1 MSPNEDLKV
10 EGDRRTPWHSVLRA
24 TMIIAVIVLAGCD
37 SMLPRSKA
45 VAESGWGSF
54 DDARAA
60 FDKLELHKTRADE
73 LAKLGFDPFANAN
86 VTLLNYSDL
95 IRRFVPGTVALA
107 ESIDGDILD
116 CIAVKERCRAVEVD
130 INNSTSERV
139 GSFFLDFLNFKRR
152 TEISGWRFNAVV
164 VLKDDVVVYK
174 LWGGRPMI
182 KEVIENRNPMGPL
195 QGGGEKLLSF

>member
-1 MSPNEDLKV
+1 MSPNERLIGP
-10 EGDRRTPWHSVLRA
+10 GDRCALWQSMLRA
-24 TMIIAVIVLAGCD
+24 TMIFAVIMLAGCD

-130 INNSTSERV
+130 INNSASERV
-139 GSFFLDFLNFKRR
+139 GSFFLDFLNFRRR

-174 LWGGRPMI
+174 LWGGRPLI

-195 QGGGEKLLSF
+195 QGGGEKILSY

>member
-1 MSPNEDLKV
+1 MSPNESLIDP
-10 EGDRRTPWHSVLRA
+10 GDCRALWQSVLRA
-24 TMIIAVIVLAGCD
+24 TMIFAVIMLVGCD

-45 VAESGWGSF
+45 ETESGWASF

-60 FDKLELHKTRADE
+60 FDKLQVHKTRADE

-95 IRRFVPGTVALA
+95 IRRFVPGTVALP

-130 INNSTSERV
+130 ISNSRSERV
-139 GSFFLDFLNFKRR
+139 GSFFLDFLNFRR
-152 TEISGWRFNAVV
+152 KTEISGWRFNAVV

-182 KEVIENRNPMGPL
+182 KEVTESRNPMGPL
-195 QGGGEKLLSF
+195 QGGGEKLLSY

>member
-1 MSPNEDLKV
+1 M
-10 EGDRRTPWHSVLRA
+10 
-24 TMIIAVIVLAGCD
+24 LAGCE
-37 SMLPRSKA
+37 SLLPRAKA
-45 VAESGWGSF
+45 AAESGWGTF

-60 FDKLELHKTRADE
+60 FDKLEVHKTRADE
-73 LAKLGFDPFANAN
+73 LAKLGFDPFVNAN

-130 INNSTSERV
+130 ISNSRSERV
-139 GSFFLDFLNFKRR
+139 GNFFLDFLNFRR
-152 TEISGWRFNAVV
+152 TTEISGWRFNAVV

-182 KEVIENRNPMGPL
+182 KEVNENRNPMGPL
-195 QGGGEKLLSF
+195 QGGGERVLSH

>member
-1 MSPNEDLKV
+1 MSPNENLVV
-10 EGDRRTPWHSVLRA
+10 EGHRCTFWQSVLRA
-24 TMIIAVIVLAGCD
+24 TMIFAIIVLAGCD
-37 SMLPRSKA
+37 SMLPRSKS
-45 VAESGWGSF
+45 VAESAWGSF

-60 FDKLELHKTRADE
+60 FDKLEAHKTRAGE

-107 ESIDGDILD
+107 ESIDGDILN

-130 INNSTSERV
+130 IINSRSERV
-139 GSFFLDFLNFKRR
+139 GSFFLDFLNFRR
-152 TEISGWRFNAVV
+152 TTEITGWRFNAVV

-182 KEVIENRNPMGPL
+182 KEVNEYRNPMGPL
-195 QGGGEKLLSF
+195 QGGGEKLLSY

>member
-1 MSPNEDLKV
+1 MSPNEDLTV
-10 EGDRRTPWHSVLRA
+10 EGDRRTLWHSVLRA
-24 TMIIAVIVLAGCD
+24 TMIVTVIVLAGCD

-45 VAESGWGSF
+45 LAESGWGSF
-54 DDARAA
+54 ADARAA

-73 LAKLGFDPFANAN
+73 LAKLGFDPFASAN

-107 ESIDGDILD
+107 GSIDGDILD

-130 INNSTSERV
+130 ISNSTSERV
-139 GSFFLDFLNFKRR
+139 GSFFLDFLNFRRR

-182 KEVIENRNPMGPL
+182 KEVIENRNPIGPL
-195 QGGGEKLLSF
+195 QSGGEKLLSY

>member
-1 MSPNEDLKV
+1 MRPNEDLII
-10 EGDRRTPWHSVLRA
+10 EGDRGALWHSVLRA
-24 TMIIAVIVLAGCD
+24 TMIIAVMALAGCD

-45 VAESGWGSF
+45 VAETGWGSF

-60 FDKLELHKTRADE
+60 FDKLQAHKTRADE

-95 IRRFVPGTVALA
+95 IRRFVPGTAALA
-107 ESIDGDILD
+107 ESIDVDIRD

-139 GSFFLDFLNFKRR
+139 GSFFLDFLNFRR
-152 TEISGWRFNAVV
+152 TTEITGWRFNAVV

-182 KEVIENRNPMGPL
+182 KEVTESRNPMGPL
-195 QGGGEKLLSF
+195 QGGGEKLLSY

>member
-1 MSPNEDLKV
+1 MSPNESLIGQ
-10 EGDRRTPWHSVLRA
+10 GDRRGLWQSVLRA
-24 TMIIAVIVLAGCD
+24 MIIFAVIMLAGCD

-45 VAESGWGSF
+45 VAESAWTSF

-60 FDKLELHKTRADE
+60 FDKLQVHKTRAGE
-73 LAKLGFDPFANAN
+73 LAHLGFDPYVNAN

-107 ESIDGDILD
+107 ESIDVDILD

-130 INNSTSERV
+130 INNSRSERV
-139 GSFFLDFLNFKRR
+139 GSFFLDFLNFRR
-152 TEISGWRFNAVV
+152 TTEISGWRFNAVV

-195 QGGGEKLLSF
+195 QGGGEKLLSY

>member
-1 MSPNEDLKV
+1 MSPNESLIGS
-10 EGDRRTPWHSVLRA
+10 GDRCAMWQSVLRA

-95 IRRFVPGTVALA
+95 IRRFVPGTAALA
-107 ESIDGDILD
+107 ESIDVDIRD

>member
-1 MSPNEDLKV
+1 MSPYDDLNV
-10 EGDRRTPWHSVLRA
+10 EGERRTRWHSVLRA
-24 TMIIAVIVLAGCD
+24 TMTIAVIVLAGCD

-45 VAESGWGSF
+45 VAETGWGSF

-107 ESIDGDILD
+107 DSIDGDILD

-195 QGGGEKLLSF
+195 QGGGEKFLSY